1 MRTTIFSA
9 IIAFC
14 AVTTVHAQQPDFYQP
29 QSTNFWSDVR
39 FGGGLGLGFGSGQT
53 SIGIAPSA
61 IKPIT
66 EEFYLGAGIQ
76 FNYYKSKNYF
86 ESTSYGASILGL
98 YNPIYFLQFSAE
110 LEQLRV
116 NNTLDAYYY
125 DQYYYPEVKDNFWN
139 TALFLGAGYS
149 EGNVTVGVR
158 YNVLFKE
165 NNFVYSQAWMPF
177 VRVYF

>member
-116 NNTLDAYYY
+116 NNTIYPYYSNTNNNI
-125 DQYYYPEVKDNFWN
+125 KDNFWN
-139 TALFLGAGYS
+139 TALFLGLGYTG
-149 EGNVTVGVR
+149 GNVTVGVR
-158 YNVLFKE
+158 YNLLHKN
-165 NNFVYSQAWMPF
+165 NNFVYSDAWMPF